1 MSNPLSITCQD
12 GTVLGAIRYEPSQA
26 TRAELLM
33 GGATGVPQGFYRRFA
48 EFANAQG
55 FAVTTLDYRGIGA
68 SAPKTL
74 KGYKVDYLDWGRQ
87 DLSAALDNICARYPS
102 ANTVPVAMIG
112 HSYGGHGF
120 GLMPN
125 HAKVKAFYTF
135 ASGAGWA
142 GHMPPTERFKVGLLW
157 NVLGPLV
164 VPALGYMPGKFIGG
178 ENLPKDVYRQWRRWC
193 SFPNYF
199 FDDPEMPQMKA
210 LFAQVKTP
218 IMAATAIDDLW
229 APPISRDYFFRGYSG
244 AAVTHLDID
253 PNTLPKTNGQQGIG
267 HMGYF
272 RKGREQLWADALA
285 WCEAKF

>member
-1 MSNPLSITCQD
+1 MSNPFSIACQD
-12 GTVLGAIRYEPSQA
+12 GTIIGATRFEPSQ
-26 TRAELLM
+26 TIRAEILM
-33 GGATGVPQGFYRRFA
+33 AGATGVPQGFYRRFS

-55 FAVTTLDYRGIGA
+55 FAVTTVDYRGIGA

-74 KGYKVDYLDWGRQ
+74 KGYKMDYLDWGRQ
-87 DLSAALDNICARYPS
+87 DLAATLETICARYPATAS
-102 ANTVPVAMIG
+102 MPIAMIG

-125 HAKVKAFYTF
+125 HAKVRAFYTF

-142 GHMPPTERFKVGLLW
+142 GHMPPMEQFKVNVLW
-157 NVLGPLV
+157 NLLGPVV

-178 ENLPKDVYRQWRRWC
+178 EDLPKDVYRQWRRWC

-199 FDDPEMPQMKA
+199 FDDPKVPELKH

-218 IMAATAIDDLW
+218 ILAATATDDLW
-229 APPISRDYFFRGYSG
+229 APPVSRDHFFRGYSG
-244 AAVTHLDID
+244 TMVTPLDID
-253 PNTLPKTNGQQGIG
+253 PRTLGKIDGPQGIG

-285 WCEAKF
+285 WCEQRF